1 MLIKIKNIVSFCFFY
16 VLMNVALF
24 LDRNIVRCGIYR
36 DKFESFVVQSIT
48 KSRIKRYR
56 GFDSADDVYQAYA
69 DALPDANPAD
79 LAEQIKTNID
89 SAQLRH
95 LLKLATKK

>member
-1 MLIKIKNIVSFCFFY
+1 MKYVQFVLLY
-16 VLMNVALF
+16 VLYHIAAF
-24 LDRNIVRCGIYR
+24 IDRMVVKSGIYR
-36 DKFESFVVQSIT
+36 DQFESSLMRSIT
-48 KSRIKRYR
+48 KNRIKRYR

-69 DALPDANPAD
+69 DALPDLNPAD

-95 LLKLATKK
+95 LLKMATKKV